1 MAYGTPRSLDEV
13 EEYYMDIRRGRRPT
27 PELLEELK
35 SRYMAIGGKTPLLEI
50 TREQAKKL
58 ARATGLKT
66 YVGMKHW
73 SPFIKET
80 VAHMK
85 ADGCTRVTAL
95 VLAPHF
101 SAMSTGGY
109 MQRFES
115 AKTELGFEAD
125 VRFIERWGAHPI
137 FITSIVERIK
147 KALKRLKIHD
157 LRKVMVVFSAHSLP
171 EKIITAGDP
180 YKDELLETS
189 RLVVEQLNV
198 PHWCFSFQ
206 SAGRTNDP
214 WLGPSIG
221 ESLKSIK
228 ASGFTKVLIVPIGFV
243 TDNLEILYDLDI
255 EAKLQAKELDLELHR
270 IETANATPR
279 FIEAL
284 ADVVSSSQITDPSL

>member
-1 MAYGTPRSLDEV
+1 MKTKSAVLLMAYGTPRSLDEV

-101 SAMSTGGY
+101 SAMST
-109 MQRFES
+109 FV
-115 AKTELGFEAD
+115 KPEA
-125 VRFIERWGAHPI
+125 
-137 FITSIVERIK
+137 
-147 KALKRLKIHD
+147 LMD
-157 LRKVMVVFSAHSLP
+157 LRLSPM
-171 EKIITAGDP
+171 
-180 YKDELLETS
+180 
-189 RLVVEQLNV
+189 
-198 PHWCFSFQ
+198 
-206 SAGRTNDP
+206 
-214 WLGPSIG
+214 LGPSHG
-221 ESLKSIK
+221 S
-228 ASGFTKVLIVPIGFV
+228 FV
-243 TDNLEILYDLDI
+243 
-255 EAKLQAKELDLELHR
+255 R
-270 IETANATPR
+270 P
-279 FIEAL
+279 AL
-284 ADVVSSSQITDPSL
+284 WNEKHQ